1 MGTRTI
7 PAPSKHHIENA
18 VTAISAS
25 MERNNVDSIDLLND
39 LVAVQAQ
46 LAAEIDW
53 LRGLAHNPIAL
64 EKFLETL

>member
-7 PAPSKHHIENA
+7 PAPNKHHIENA

-25 MERNNVDSIDLLND
+25 MERNNVDSIDLLNE
-39 LVAVQAQ
+39 LVAVHAQ
-46 LAAEIDW
+46 QAAEIHW
-53 LRGLAHNPIAL
+53 LRGMTHNPIAL